1 MELTNEFNLKEIEQS
16 TKDYLSKLDLQ
27 KMIDDSSDKRDKIM
41 FIEGPPTL
49 NGEPHAGHLRGR
61 VFKDLWYRFNT
72 LNLKNVIFN
81 AGWDTQGLPV
91 ELQAEK
97 ELGITDGKSGI
108 TTQQQIEN
116 LVAQCKKIVSK
127 FHQKWI
133 DVDKKLGMS
142 FNQENAYWTYKDEYI
157 EREWQLLK
165 RAHEND
171 ILTEGYRV
179 VAYCPSCQTSLSHSE
194 VNQGYE
200 MVQDPSL
207 YYKVKLQDE
216 DVYLIVWTTMPF
228 TLVTDAM
235 VGFNPD
241 EEYVYVSAG
250 NETWIV
256 GKIRL
261 EEFMKE
267 AKVEDYKVL
276 KTVNG
281 SEFEGKK
288 YTHPLLGD
296 ISGLEKMSK
305 LENYHIAV
313 AEKFVD
319 VNAGTGI
326 VHLSPANGEDDY
338 NIAMK
343 RKVEI
348 FSPIDDEVKFTEDA
362 GKYAGMFVRD
372 ADEKIVQD
380 VKDKNALVRIGKIK
394 HKYPLCWR
402 SHHKLVW
409 LARREYFYM
418 LDRLGDK
425 AIDAAQ
431 KVEYFFDQPKNRFL
445 EIIKEKHP
453 WCISRERFW
462 GCPLPIWK
470 CTECENIER
479 LFSRK
484 EIIDVADDLPDG
496 PDFELHRPWIDRVS
510 IKCKKC
516 NAKMQR
522 EEFVLDTWHNSGAAP
537 FASLSDDEYK
547 KTIPAPFFTE
557 GIDQTR
563 GWAYTLLIENVIF
576 NNKDTSPYNSFL
588 FQGHV
593 LDEKGNKMSKSTGNV
608 LDAAD
613 LLDKYPVDLVRFYF
627 MWKSSPI
634 ETLNFSTKELMSR
647 PYQIL
652 STLFHIHLYFKQ
664 NSEYDK
670 FNINEATVGWAKDND
685 LLTSTDIW
693 LLSKLQKTIELS
705 TMSNIECKFHESA
718 SAIEDFLINSL
729 SQIYIPITKPELWND
744 DENKKDRR
752 HVIYAIIAESL
763 KTLDILIHPFSPFTS
778 EYLYTTTFGDKES
791 ILLETW
797 PKSTPALVNESVEES
812 FDIMNEIV
820 SVCAAARMKGKLK
833 RRWPLKHALIC
844 VEKGLQKKIELLSE
858 LLQSQLNVEDYK
870 IIELENHE
878 GISEMLEM
886 KKSAVPVIP
895 KIELNRKTI
904 GPKAKQNLGKLL
916 EIFSET
922 KPDEIIQGLEKDSSF
937 TFDVNG
943 TKISLDT
950 DDFIIE
956 FDVQEGFAFS
966 RRNNLIGIIS
976 TERNEELMAKGLIKD
991 LARRLQALRKE
1002 RGYNPTDVL
1011 NTASILD
1018 LDEESLSM
1026 IKNKTEELS
1035 FLVRVKQVN
1044 FTQTCKKYKD
1054 DDIDGQKIRI
1064 SVE

>member
-27 KMIDDSSDKRDKIM
+27 KMIDDSSDQRDKIM
-41 FIEGPPTL
+41 FVEGPPTL

-97 ELGITDGKSGI
+97 ELGITNGKSGI

-288 YTHPLLGD
+288 YTHPLLGY

-380 VKDKNALVRIGKIK
+380 IKDKNALVRIGKIK

-402 SHHKLVW
+402 SQHKLVW

-418 LDRLGDK
+418 LDRLDDK

-462 GCPLPIWK
+462 GCPIPIWK

-576 NNKDTSPYNSFL
+576 NNKDISPYNSFL

-670 FNINEATVGWAKDND
+670 FNINETTVGWAKDND
-685 LLTSTDIW
+685 MLTSTDIW

-705 TMSNIECKFHESA
+705 TESNNECKFHESA

-744 DENKKDRR
+744 DENKKNRR

-778 EYLYTTTFGDKES
+778 EYLYTTIFGDKES

-797 PKSTPALVNESVEES
+797 PKSTPTLVNESVEES
-812 FDIMNEIV
+812 FDIMNDIV

-833 RRWPLKHALIC
+833 RRWPLKHAIIC

-904 GPKAKQNLGKLL
+904 GPKAKQNLSKLL
-916 EIFSET
+916 EIFPDI

-943 TKISLDT
+943 TKISLDA

-956 FDVQEGFAFS
+956 FDVQEGFTFS

-1002 RGYNPTDVL
+1002 MGYNPTDVL

>member
-1 MELTNEFNLKEIEQS
+1 MELGNEFNLKNIEQ
-16 TKDYLSKLDLQ
+16 TTRDYLSKLDLQ
-27 KMIDDSSDKRDKIM
+27 ELINESPNKQEKIT

-49 NGEPHAGHLRGR
+49 NGKPHAGHLRGR

-72 LNLKNVIFN
+72 LDGKKVVFN

-97 ELGITDGKSGI
+97 ELGIKNGKSDI
-108 TTQQQIEN
+108 TTPEQIEN
-116 LVAQCKKIVSK
+116 LVAECKKIVSK
-127 FHQKWI
+127 FHKKWI
-133 DVDKKLGMS
+133 DVDEKLGMS

-165 RAHEND
+165 RADENG

-200 MVQDPSL
+200 MIQDPSL

-235 VGFNPD
+235 VGFNPN
-241 EEYVYVSAG
+241 EEYVYVSVS

-267 AKVEDYKVL
+267 AKIQDYQVL
-276 KTVNG
+276 KTVKG
-281 SEFEGKK
+281 SEFENKK
-288 YTHPLLGD
+288 YTHPLLD
-296 ISGLEKMSK
+296 NISGLEKMSK
-305 LENYHIAV
+305 QENYHITI

-348 FSPIDDEVKFTEDA
+348 FSPIDDEVKFTEEA

-380 VKDKNALVRIGKIK
+380 IKEKNALVKIGKIK

-402 SHHKLVW
+402 SKHKLVW

-418 LDRLGDK
+418 LDRLGEK
-425 AIDAAQ
+425 AIHAAE
-431 KVEYFFDQPKNRFL
+431 KVEYFFEQPKNRFL

-484 EIIDVADDLPDG
+484 EIVDMADDLPDG
-496 PDFELHRPWIDRVS
+496 PNFELHRPWIDKIS

-537 FASLSDDEYK
+537 FASLSDDEYE

-576 NNKDTSPYNSFL
+576 NNKAISPYNSFL

-670 FNINEATVGWAKDND
+670 FNINEATVGWAKDNNM
-685 LLTSTDIW
+685 LTSTDIW

-705 TMSNIECKFHESA
+705 TESNNECKFHESA

-878 GISEMLEM
+878 GLSEMLEM
-886 KKSAVPVIP
+886 KKSGVPVTP

-922 KPDEIIQGLEKDSSF
+922 KPDEIIQGLEKDGSF

-943 TKISLDT
+943 TKISLDAN
-950 DDFIIE
+950 DFIIE
-956 FDVQEGFAFS
+956 FDVQEGFTFS

-976 TERNEELMAKGLIKD
+976 TERNEELMARGLIKD

-1035 FLVRVKQVN
+1035 FFVRVKQVN

>member
-1 MELTNEFNLKEIEQS
+1 MELGNEFNLKDIEQ
-16 TKDYLSKLDLQ
+16 TTRDYLSKLDLQ
-27 KMIDDSSDKRDKIM
+27 ELINESSNKQEKIT

-72 LNLKNVIFN
+72 LDGKNIVFN

-97 ELGITDGKSGI
+97 ELGIKNGKSGI
-108 TTQQQIEN
+108 TTPQQIES
-116 LVAQCKKIVSK
+116 LVAECKKIVLK
-127 FHQKWI
+127 FHKKW
-133 DVDKKLGMS
+133 VDADEKLGMS
-142 FNQENAYWTYKDEYI
+142 FNQENAYWTYTDEYI

-165 RAHEND
+165 HADENG

-194 VNQGYE
+194 VNQGYD

-235 VGFNPD
+235 VGFNPN
-241 EEYVYVSAG
+241 EEYVYVLVS

-267 AKVEDYKVL
+267 AKIEDYQIL
-276 KTVNG
+276 KTVTG

-288 YTHPLLGD
+288 YTHPLLD
-296 ISGLEKMSK
+296 NISGLEKISK
-305 LENYHIAV
+305 QKNYHVTIA
-313 AEKFVD
+313 EQFVD
-319 VNAGTGI
+319 VNTGTGI

-348 FSPIDDEVKFTEDA
+348 FSPINDEVKFTEDA
-362 GKYAGMFVRD
+362 GIYAGMFVRD

-380 VKDKNALVRIGKIK
+380 MKEKNALVRIGKIK

-402 SHHKLVW
+402 SQHKLVW

-418 LDRLGDK
+418 LDRLDDK
-425 AIDAAQ
+425 AIHAAE
-431 KVEYFFDQPKNRFL
+431 KVEYFFEQPKNRFL

-470 CTECENIER
+470 CTECENIEK

-484 EIIDVADDLPDG
+484 EIVEASEDLPDG
-496 PDFELHRPWIDRVS
+496 SDFELHRPWIDRIS

-516 NAKMQR
+516 GAKMQR

-537 FASLSDDEYK
+537 FASLSDDEYTK
-547 KTIPAPFFTE
+547 NIPAPFFTE

-563 GWAYTLLIENVIF
+563 GWAYTLLIENVIL
-576 NNKDTSPYNSFL
+576 NNREVSPYNSFL

-608 LDAAD
+608 IGASD
-613 LLDKYPVDLVRFYF
+613 LLSKYPVDLVRFYF

-664 NSEYDK
+664 NSDYDK
-670 FNINEATVGWAKDND
+670 FDINKTTVDWAKNKG
-685 LLTSTDIW
+685 LLGHTDIW
-693 LLSKLQKTIELS
+693 LLSKLQKMVETCTRL
-705 TMSNIECKFHESA
+705 NKNCRFHESA
-718 SAIEDFLINSL
+718 KVIEDFLINSL
-729 SQIYIPITKPELWND
+729 SQIYVPITKPELWND
-744 DENKKDRR
+744 DETKKDRR
-752 HVIYAIIAESL
+752 LAIYAILADAL
-763 KTLDILIHPFSPFTS
+763 KKLDILIHPFSPFTS
-778 EYLYTTTFGDKES
+778 EYLYLAIFSTKKS
-791 ILLETW
+791 ILLDAW
-797 PKSTPALVNESVEES
+797 PKPDKSLVNEKIEQA
-812 FDIMNEIV
+812 FDLMNEIV
-820 SVCAAARMKGKLK
+820 SICAAARMKAKLK
-833 RRWPLKHALIC
+833 RRWPLNQAIIC
-844 VEKGLQKKIELLSE
+844 IEKDERQKIELLSE
-858 LLQSQLNVEDYK
+858 LLSTQLNVENYK

-878 GISEMLEM
+878 GLPELLEM
-886 KKSAVPVIP
+886 KKAGLPIISKVD
-895 KIELNRKTI
+895 LDRKTI
-904 GPKAKQNLGKLL
+904 GPKAKQYLGKLL
-916 EIFSET
+916 DTFAKTEPE
-922 KPDEIIQGLEKDSSF
+922 EIIQSLDKNGSF
-937 TFDVNG
+937 TFNVDGN
-943 TKISLDT
+943 KISLDI
-950 DDFIIE
+950 DDFIID
-956 FDVQEGFAFS
+956 FDAREGFAFS
-966 RRNNLIGIIS
+966 RRNNLIGII
-976 TERNEELMAKGLIKD
+976 TTTRNEQLMAKGLVKD

-1002 RGYNPTDVL
+1002 LGYNPTDIL
-1011 NTASILD
+1011 DTASVLD
-1018 LDEESLSM
+1018 LDQESLDM
-1026 IKNKTEELS
+1026 LKDKTEELG

-1054 DDIDGQKIRI
+1054 DDIDGQKIKI

>member
-1 MELTNEFNLKEIEQS
+1 MELGNEFNLKNIEQ
-16 TKDYLSKLDLQ
+16 TTRDYLSKLDLQ
-27 KMIDDSSDKRDKIM
+27 ELINESPNKQEKII

-72 LNLKNVIFN
+72 LDGKNVVFN

-97 ELGITDGKSGI
+97 ELGIKNGKSEI
-108 TTQQQIEN
+108 TTPQQIEN
-116 LVAQCKKIVSK
+116 LVAECKKIVSK
-127 FHQKWI
+127 FHKKWI
-133 DVDKKLGMS
+133 DVDEKLGMS

-157 EREWQLLK
+157 EREWQLL
-165 RAHEND
+165 RHADENG

-207 YYKVKLQDE
+207 YYKVKLEDQ

-235 VGFNPD
+235 VGFNPN
-241 EEYVYVSAG
+241 EEYVYVSVS
-250 NETWIV
+250 NETWVV

-267 AKVEDYKVL
+267 AKIEDYKIL
-276 KTVNG
+276 KTVIG

-288 YTHPLLGD
+288 YTHPLLEN
-296 ISGLEKMSK
+296 ISGLERMSK
-305 LENYHIAV
+305 QENYHITV

-319 VNAGTGI
+319 VDTGTGI

-348 FSPIDDEVKFTEDA
+348 FSPIDDEVKFTQDA

-372 ADEKIVQD
+372 ADEEIVRD
-380 VKDKNALVRIGKIK
+380 IKEKNKLVKIGKIK

-402 SHHKLVW
+402 SQHKLVW

-425 AIDAAQ
+425 AVDAAQ

-470 CTECENIER
+470 CTKCENIEK

-496 PDFELHRPWIDRVS
+496 PDFELHRPWIDRIS

-516 NAKMQR
+516 SAKMQR

-547 KTIPAPFFTE
+547 NTIPAPFFTE

-563 GWAYTLLIENVIF
+563 GWAYTLLIENVIL
-576 NNKDTSPYNSFL
+576 NNKDVSPYNSFL

-608 LDAAD
+608 LDASD
-613 LLDKYPVDLVRFYF
+613 LLNKYPVDLVRFYF

-670 FNINEATVGWAKDND
+670 FKINEITVGWAKEND
-685 LLTSTDIW
+685 MLTSTDTW
-693 LLSKLQKTIELS
+693 LLSKLQKTIEIS
-705 TMSNIECKFHESA
+705 TKSNSECKFHESA
-718 SAIEDFLINSL
+718 STIEDFLINSL

-744 DENKKDRR
+744 DETKKDRR
-752 HVIYAIIAESL
+752 HVIYAIIAEAL

-797 PKSTPALVNESVEES
+797 PESTLALVNDSVEES

-820 SVCAAARMKGKLK
+820 SVCSAARMKGKLK
-833 RRWPLKHALIC
+833 RRWPLKHAIIC

-878 GISEMLEM
+878 GIAEILEM
-886 KKSAVPVIP
+886 KKSGVPVTP

-922 KPDEIIQGLEKDSSF
+922 KPDEIIQGLEKDGLF
-937 TFDVNG
+937 TFDTNG
-943 TKISLDT
+943 IEISLDT
-950 DDFIIE
+950 NDFIIE
-956 FDVQEGFAFS
+956 FDIQEDFAFS
-966 RRNNLIGIIS
+966 RRDNLIGIIS
-976 TERNEELMAKGLIKD
+976 TTRNEELMTKGLIRD

-1011 NTASILD
+1011 DTASILD
-1018 LDEESLSM
+1018 LDEESLTM
-1026 IKNKTEELS
+1026 LKNKTEELS

-1054 DDIDGQKIRI
+1054 DDIDGQKIKI

>member
-16 TKDYLSKLDLQ
+16 AKDYLSKLDLQ

-157 EREWQLLK
+157 EKEWQLLK

-250 NETWIV
+250 DETWIV

-380 VKDKNALVRIGKIK
+380 IKDKNALVRIGKIK

-402 SHHKLVW
+402 SQHKLVW

-425 AIDAAQ
+425 AVDAAQ

-537 FASLSDDEYK
+537 FASLSDDEYE

-576 NNKDTSPYNSFL
+576 NNKAISPYNSFL

-608 LDAAD
+608 LDATD

-705 TMSNIECKFHESA
+705 TESNNKCKFHESA

-797 PKSTPALVNESVEES
+797 PKSTPTLVNESIEES

-858 LLQSQLNVEDYK
+858 LLQSQLNVENYK

-916 EIFSET
+916 ETFSET
-922 KPDEIIQGLEKDSSF
+922 KPDEIIQGLENDGSF

-950 DDFIIE
+950 NDFIIE
-956 FDVQEGFAFS
+956 FDVQEDFAFS

-976 TERNEELMAKGLIKD
+976 TVRNEELMAKGLVKD

-1002 RGYNPTDVL
+1002 RGYNPTDIL

-1018 LDEESLSM
+1018 LDEESLDM
-1026 IKNKTEELS
+1026 IKNKTEDLS

>member
-133 DVDKKLGMS
+133 DVDEKLGMS
-142 FNQENAYWTYKDEYI
+142 LNQENAYWTYKDEYI

-216 DVYLIVWTTMPF
+216 DVYLVVWTTMPF

-380 VKDKNALVRIGKIK
+380 VKDKNALVKIGKIK

-431 KVEYFFDQPKNRFL
+431 KVKYFFDQPKNRFL

-484 EIIDVADDLPDG
+484 EIIDIADDLPDG

-537 FASLSDDEYK
+537 FASLSDDEYE

-705 TMSNIECKFHESA
+705 TVSNNKCKFHESA

-778 EYLYTTTFGDKES
+778 EYLYMTIFGDKKS

-797 PKSTPALVNESVEES
+797 PKSTHALVYESVEES

-833 RRWPLKHALIC
+833 RRWPLKHVIIC

-886 KKSAVPVIP
+886 KKSAAPVIP

-922 KPDEIIQGLEKDSSF
+922 KPDEIIQELEKDDSF

-950 DDFIIE
+950 NDFIIE

-966 RRNNLIGIIS
+966 RRSNLIGIIS

-1002 RGYNPTDVL
+1002 MGYNPTDIL

>member
-1 MELTNEFNLKEIEQS
+1 MELTNEFNLKKIEQS

-72 LNLKNVIFN
+72 LNSKNVIFN

-133 DVDKKLGMS
+133 DVDEKLGMS
-142 FNQENAYWTYKDEYI
+142 LNQENAYWTYKDEYI

-319 VNAGTGI
+319 INAGTGI

-380 VKDKNALVRIGKIK
+380 VKDKNALVKIGKIK

-418 LDRLGDK
+418 LDRLDDK

-484 EIIDVADDLPDG
+484 EIIDIADDLPDG

-576 NNKDTSPYNSFL
+576 NNKDISPYNSFL

-685 LLTSTDIW
+685 MLTSTDIW

-705 TMSNIECKFHESA
+705 TESNNECKFHESA

-797 PKSTPALVNESVEES
+797 PKSTPTLVNESVEES

-833 RRWPLKHALIC
+833 RRWPLKHAIIC

-886 KKSAVPVIP
+886 KKYAVPVIP

-904 GPKAKQNLGKLL
+904 GPKAKQNLNKLL
-916 EIFSET
+916 ETFSET

-1002 RGYNPTDVL
+1002 MGYNPTDVL

>member
-1 MELTNEFNLKEIEQS
+1 MELGNEFNLKDIEQ
-16 TKDYLSKLDLQ
+16 TTRDYLSKLDLQ
-27 KMIDDSSDKRDKIM
+27 ELINESSNKQEKIT

-72 LNLKNVIFN
+72 LDGKNVVFN

-97 ELGITDGKSGI
+97 ELGIKNGKSGI
-108 TTQQQIEN
+108 TTPQQIES
-116 LVAQCKKIVSK
+116 LVAECKKIVLK
-127 FHQKWI
+127 FHKKWV
-133 DVDKKLGMS
+133 DVDEKLGMS
-142 FNQENAYWTYKDEYI
+142 FNQENAYWTYTDEYI

-165 RAHEND
+165 HADENG

-194 VNQGYE
+194 VNQGYD

-235 VGFNPD
+235 VGFNPN
-241 EEYVYVSAG
+241 EEYVYVLVS

-267 AKVEDYKVL
+267 AKIEDYQIL
-276 KTVNG
+276 KTVTG

-288 YTHPLLGD
+288 YTHPLLD
-296 ISGLEKMSK
+296 NISGLEKISK
-305 LENYHIAV
+305 QKNYHVTIA
-313 AEKFVD
+313 EQFVD
-319 VNAGTGI
+319 VNTGTGI

-348 FSPIDDEVKFTEDA
+348 FSPINDEVKFTEDA
-362 GKYAGMFVRD
+362 GIYAGMFVRD

-380 VKDKNALVRIGKIK
+380 MKEKNALVRIGKIK

-402 SHHKLVW
+402 SQHKLVW

-418 LDRLGDK
+418 LDRLDDK
-425 AIDAAQ
+425 AIHAAE
-431 KVEYFFDQPKNRFL
+431 KVEYFFEQPKNRFL

-470 CTECENIER
+470 CTECENIEK

-484 EIIDVADDLPDG
+484 EIVEASEDLPDG
-496 PDFELHRPWIDRVS
+496 SDFELHRPWIDRIS

-516 NAKMQR
+516 GAKMQR

-537 FASLSDDEYK
+537 FASLSDDEYTK
-547 KTIPAPFFTE
+547 NIPAPFFTE

-563 GWAYTLLIENVIF
+563 GWAYTLLIENVIL
-576 NNKDTSPYNSFL
+576 NNREVSPYNSFL

-608 LDAAD
+608 IGASD
-613 LLDKYPVDLVRFYF
+613 LLSKYPVDLVRFYF

-664 NSEYDK
+664 NSDYDK
-670 FNINEATVGWAKDND
+670 FDINKTTVDWAKNKG
-685 LLTSTDIW
+685 LLGHTDIW
-693 LLSKLQKTIELS
+693 LLSKLQKMVETCTRL
-705 TMSNIECKFHESA
+705 NKNCRFHESA
-718 SAIEDFLINSL
+718 KAIEDFLINSL
-729 SQIYIPITKPELWND
+729 SQIYVPITKPELWND
-744 DENKKDRR
+744 DETKKDRR
-752 HVIYAIIAESL
+752 LAIYAILADAL
-763 KTLDILIHPFSPFTS
+763 KKLDILIHPFSPFTS
-778 EYLYTTTFGDKES
+778 EYLYLAIFSTKKS
-791 ILLETW
+791 ILLDAW
-797 PKSTPALVNESVEES
+797 PKPDKSLVNEKIEQA
-812 FDIMNEIV
+812 FDLMNEVV
-820 SVCAAARMKGKLK
+820 SICAAARMKAKLK
-833 RRWPLKHALIC
+833 RRWPLNQAIIC
-844 VEKGLQKKIELLSE
+844 IEKDERQKIELLSE
-858 LLQSQLNVEDYK
+858 LLSTQLNVENYK

-878 GISEMLEM
+878 GLPELLEM
-886 KKSAVPVIP
+886 KKAGLPIISKVD
-895 KIELNRKTI
+895 LDRKTI
-904 GPKAKQNLGKLL
+904 GPKAKQHLGKLL
-916 EIFSET
+916 DTFAKTEPE
-922 KPDEIIQGLEKDSSF
+922 EIIQSLDKNGSF
-937 TFDVNG
+937 TFNVDGN
-943 TKISLDT
+943 KISLDT
-950 DDFIIE
+950 DDFIID
-956 FDVQEGFAFS
+956 FDAREGFAFS
-966 RRNNLIGIIS
+966 RRNNLIGII
-976 TERNEELMAKGLIKD
+976 TTTRNEQLMAKGLVKD

-1002 RGYNPTDVL
+1002 LGYNPTDIL
-1011 NTASILD
+1011 DTASVLD
-1018 LDEESLSM
+1018 LDQESLDM
-1026 IKNKTEELS
+1026 LKDKTEELG

-1054 DDIDGQKIRI
+1054 DDIDGQKIKI

>member
-1 MELTNEFNLKEIEQS
+1 MELTSEFDLKEIERL
-16 TKDYLSKLDLQ
+16 TKEHVSKLDLQ
-27 KMIDDSSDKRDKIM
+27 KMISDSSDKRDKIM

-72 LNLKNVIFN
+72 LNSKNIVFN

-97 ELGITDGKSGI
+97 ELGITNGKGEI
-108 TTQQQIEN
+108 TTQEQIEN
-116 LVAQCKKIVSK
+116 LVVQCKKIVSK
-127 FHQKWI
+127 FHHKWL

-157 EREWQLLK
+157 EREWKLLK

-241 EEYVYVSAG
+241 EEYVYVSVG

-276 KTVNG
+276 KTING

-288 YTHPLLGD
+288 YVHPLLD
-296 ISGLEKMSK
+296 NISGLEKLSK
-305 LENYHIAV
+305 EQNYHVAV

-319 VNAGTGI
+319 VNTGTGI

-348 FSPIDDEVKFTEDA
+348 FSPIDDGVKFTEDA

-372 ADEKIVQD
+372 ADEEIVKD
-380 VKDKNALVRIGKIK
+380 VKEKNALVRIGKIK

-402 SHHKLVW
+402 SQHKLVW

-425 AIDAAQ
+425 AVDAAQ

-453 WCISRERFW
+453 WCISRERYW

-484 EIIDVADDLPDG
+484 EIVDASDDLPDG
-496 PDFELHRPWIDRVS
+496 SDFELHRPWIDRVS

-537 FASLSDDEYK
+537 FASLEDDEYK
-547 KTIPAPFFTE
+547 ETIPAPFFTE

-563 GWAYTLLIENVIF
+563 GWAYTLLIENVIL

-608 LDAAD
+608 LDASD

-670 FNINEATVGWAKDND
+670 FNINETTVEWAKDND
-685 LLTSTDIW
+685 MLTSTDIW

-744 DENKKDRR
+744 DETKKDRR

-763 KTLDILIHPFSPFTS
+763 KILDILIHPFSPFTS
-778 EYLYTTTFGDKES
+778 EYLYTTTFGDKKS
-791 ILLETW
+791 ILLESW
-797 PKSTPALVNESVEES
+797 PKPTPALVNESVEES

-833 RRWPLKHALIC
+833 RRWPLKHAIIC
-844 VEKGLQKKIELLSE
+844 VDKGLQKKIELLSE
-858 LLQSQLNVEDYK
+858 LLQTQLNVEDYK

-886 KKSAVPVIP
+886 KKSGAPVIP

-916 EIFSET
+916 EVFSET
-922 KPDEIIQGLEKDSSF
+922 KPDEIIQRLEKDNSF

-943 TKISLDT
+943 TEISLDT
-950 DDFIIE
+950 NDFVIE
-956 FDVQEGFAFS
+956 VDVQEGFAFS

-976 TERNEELMAKGLIKD
+976 IERNEELMAKGLIKD

-1026 IKNKTEELS
+1026 IKSKTEDLS

>member
-1 MELTNEFNLKEIEQS
+1 MELTNEFNLKKIEQS

-133 DVDKKLGMS
+133 DVDEKLGMS
-142 FNQENAYWTYKDEYI
+142 LNQENAYWTYKDEYI

-267 AKVEDYKVL
+267 AKIEDYKVL

-380 VKDKNALVRIGKIK
+380 IKDKNALVRIGKIK

-402 SHHKLVW
+402 SKHKLVW

-418 LDRLGDK
+418 LDRLDDK
-425 AIDAAQ
+425 AVDAAQ

-484 EIIDVADDLPDG
+484 EIVDVADDLPDG

-613 LLDKYPVDLVRFYF
+613 LLDEYPVDLVRFYF

-685 LLTSTDIW
+685 MLTSTDIW

-886 KKSAVPVIP
+886 KKSGAPVIP

-956 FDVQEGFAFS
+956 FDVQEGFTFS